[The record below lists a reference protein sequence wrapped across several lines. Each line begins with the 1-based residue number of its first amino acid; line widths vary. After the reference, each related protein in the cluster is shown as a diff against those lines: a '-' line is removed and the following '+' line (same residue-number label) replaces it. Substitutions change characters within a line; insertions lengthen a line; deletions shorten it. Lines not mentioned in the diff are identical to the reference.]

1 MDVLLLILACI
12 PALIFVL
19 VCVQMIDS
27 NKNEDGYNVYNS
39 TLGVQCDAKEK
50 CDWRFSSS
58 CNTCK
63 HNCGMKKEKNSY
75 VAR

>member
-1 MDVLLLILACI
+1 MGELSLILVCI
-12 PALIFVL
+12 SVLIFVL
-19 VCVQMIDS
+19 VCVYMMDS
-27 NKNEDGYNVYNS
+27 NKNEGGYNAYNS
-39 TLGVQCDAKEK
+39 TLWVQCDAKEK

-63 HNCGMKKEKNSY
+63 HNCGMKTEKNSY